1 MAQRG
6 RPAYKPTQE
15 ERGFLWEAENI
26 VGQIES
32 LKAELDDV
40 IDRLLDSP
48 IPISAIAKASSM
60 APTTLA
66 KRRLLGQL
74 QDTRG

>member
-1 MAQRG
+1 MLREVAN
-6 RPAYKPTQE
+6 T
-15 ERGFLWEAENI
+15 
-26 VGQIES
+26 VGQIEAM
-32 LKAELDDV
+32 KVELDELV
-40 IDRLLDSP
+40 ERLLDTP

-74 QDTRG
+74 QEAHG